1 MEDSRLEN
9 CDEFD
14 EAFPMKTGFCQLIT
28 EEQFEDQAQT
38 ETEKALQQL
47 MEHLD
52 TNPELIQELMKK
64 RKREE
69 EEEGGFM
76 SYMKLKMLSM
86 MGRDIDARYAV
97 TENECEEKI
106 SQLKDGMSKAF
117 MYSLESKGRR
127 YSERLAAKKQK
138 KSSSS
143 SNDENVALSIPVAPP
158 LPPPPGSKVEKVVR
172 KTSQSDKEK
181 FTPTKLRTPLKDRN
195 QIDTPQSLRVRKE
208 DKRGSIASMGTWQS
222 IGSLSSLHEELLS
235 INPNKLLRPSIH
247 PRSPGG
253 TPKKKR
259 RSRGSPSST
268 CNGYSTA
275 TPLYK
280 ALINGMHQKFRNVR
294 SPSPAV
300 YDSDVSGGG
309 FTP

>member
-1 MEDSRLEN
+1 MEDNRLEN

-28 EEQFEDQAQT
+28 KEQFEDQAQT

-52 TNPELIQELMKK
+52 TNPELIKELLKK
-64 RKREE
+64 RKRED

-86 MGRDIDARYAV
+86 MGRDIDARYTV
-97 TENECEEKI
+97 SENECEEKI

-127 YSERLAAKKQK
+127 YSKRLAAKKHQ

-143 SNDENVALSIPVAPP
+143 DENIAPSIPVAPP
-158 LPPPPGSKVEKVVR
+158 LPPPPGSKVEKVTR
-172 KTSQSDKEK
+172 KTSQSEHEK

-208 DKRGSIASMGTWQS
+208 DNKRGSIASMGTWQS

-253 TPKKKR
+253 TPKKKP

-300 YDSDVSGGG
+300 YDSDMSEG